1 MLPPAVMLSPF
12 AVILSAAKDLCS
24 SLRVNSAKHPGSS
37 SMSRWQGRT
46 TAEILRCA
54 QNDSGSPA
62 FPQGG
67 EGRGDSRGIRGLRIE
82 RFKLAG
88 PVRPQRF
95 PRRRG
100 LITLSLSSRE
110 NPPVASAFSPA
121 PEITET
127 EVWLNRLSPAHDGL
141 KIAQLTD
148 LHHSLFTPLEE
159 IQRAVHMANHL
170 RPDVVAL
177 TGDYVTL
184 SPAYIWPVARAL
196 GRLRARLG
204 VFAILGNH
212 DFQVDPEEITR
223 ALRAQRI
230 RVLRNSHCAL
240 RSRSGNL
247 WIVGVDDLWW
257 EAEDI
262 RAAMRSVPARDPKVL
277 LCHNPLGIRMA
288 AAHGID
294 LMLSGHTH
302 GGQVRLPMVGSVYG
316 RSKLGERFVEGWNRL
331 DGTQIYVSRG
341 IGKVL
346 VPLRFGCPP
355 EITCLRLRRLQH

>member
-1 MLPPAVMLSPF
+1 LARPLKP
-12 AVILSAAKDLCS
+12 
-24 SLRVNSAKHPGSS
+24 R
-37 SMSRWQGRT
+37 
-46 TAEILRCA
+46 
-54 QNDSGSPA
+54 
-62 FPQGG
+62 
-67 EGRGDSRGIRGLRIE
+67 
-82 RFKLAG
+82 RFL
-88 PVRPQRF
+88 
-95 PRRRG
+95 RRRG

-110 NPPVASAFSPA
+110 NSSIASAFSPD
-121 PEITET
+121 PEIKQTD
-127 EVWLNRLSPAHDGL
+127 VWLNRLSPAHEGL

-196 GRLRARLG
+196 GKLRARLG

-212 DFQVDPEEITR
+212 DFRVDPEEITR

-230 RVLRNSHCAL
+230 RVLRNAHCVL
-240 RSRSGNL
+240 RSGSAKL
-247 WIVGVDDLWW
+247 WVVGVDDLWW
-257 EAEDI
+257 EAADI
-262 RAAMRSVPARDPKVL
+262 RAALRSIPARDPKIL
-277 LCHNPLGIRMA
+277 LCHNPLGIHMA

-346 VPLRFGCPP
+346 VPLRVGCPA
-355 EITCLRLRRLQH
+355 EISLLRLRRSRAGARD

>member
-1 MLPPAVMLSPF
+1 MARFDLAVTP
-12 AVILSAAKDLCS
+12 KP
-24 SLRVNSAKHPGSS
+24 R
-37 SMSRWQGRT
+37 
-46 TAEILRCA
+46 
-54 QNDSGSPA
+54 
-62 FPQGG
+62 
-67 EGRGDSRGIRGLRIE
+67 
-82 RFKLAG
+82 
-88 PVRPQRF
+88 RF
-95 PRRRG
+95 PKRRG

-110 NPPVASAFSPA
+110 DPPAASAFWRD

-127 EVWLNRLSPAHDGL
+127 DVWLSRLSPAHDGL
-141 KIAQLTD
+141 KIVQLTD

-159 IQRAVHMANHL
+159 IQRAVHIANHL

-257 EAEDI
+257 EAEDF

-277 LCHNPLGIRMA
+277 LCHNPLGIRLA

-316 RSKLGERFVEGWNRL
+316 RSKLGQRFVEGWNRL

-355 EITCLRLRRLQH
+355 EITCLRLRRLS